1 MCGDV
6 RVIVNVFAAV
16 LAASMLVPVQ
26 PLAVEREVSW
36 SGPLHTEGR
45 HIVDADGNRFKLEA
59 GNWHGASGTWNG
71 SGDVNDPANHHDGE
85 NSNGVPL
92 GLDRAS
98 MSDIIGSFQELG
110 LNSVRLPFSNDMIDD
125 QAVVPD
131 AAVAANPELSG
142 KTRLEV
148 YDAAVQAL
156 TDSGLAVI
164 LNNHTNTTRW
174 CCGVDGNERWN
185 SSQSDKEWEE
195 DWLFMAG
202 RYKDNARVVGADLY
216 NEVRRDVLDDPNWG
230 LGDEHDWFAASQ
242 RAGDRILNEA
252 NPNLLIII
260 EGINWVGLP
269 VDGFPHSRPT
279 LEPVRTLSHQLAE
292 PGKLVYSAH
301 FYGYTGP
308 NHSGATGTGETHDP
322 RYQDLTREELHD
334 VLRRQAFFVT
344 EEGEPYTAPLWIS
357 EFGVAGDEQD
367 PKARAWFDNF
377 VDFLIDNDTDFAYW
391 PLVGWHEDGEPDGW
405 GLVHWDGEGNRT
417 SVDGDW
423 RADAWHRLTGAW

>member
-1 MCGDV
+1 M
-6 RVIVNVFAAV
+6 
-16 LAASMLVPVQ
+16 
-26 PLAVEREVSW
+26 
-36 SGPLHTEGR
+36 
-45 HIVDADGNRFKLEA
+45 
-59 GNWHGASGTWNG
+59 
-71 SGDVNDPANHHDGE
+71 
-85 NSNGVPL
+85 
-92 GLDRAS
+92 
-98 MSDIIGSFQELG
+98 
-110 LNSVRLPFSNDMIDD
+110 
-125 QAVVPD
+125 
-131 AAVAANPELSG
+131 
-142 KTRLEV
+142 
-148 YDAAVQAL
+148 
-156 TDSGLAVI
+156 
-164 LNNHTNTTRW
+164 
-174 CCGVDGNERWN
+174 
-185 SSQSDKEWEE
+185 
-195 DWLFMAG
+195 
-202 RYKDNARVVGADLY
+202 VGADLY

-279 LEPVRTLSHQLAE
+279 LEPVRTLSHQLAK

-357 EFGVAGDEQD
+357 EFGAASDEQD

-377 VDFLIDNDTDFAYW
+377 VDFLIDNDADFAYW
-391 PLVGWHEDGEPDGW
+391 PLVGWHEDGQADGW
-405 GLVHWDGEGNRT
+405 GLVRWDGEGNRT

-423 RADAWHRLTGAW
+423 RADAWHRLTGVR